1 MASATL
7 EVMACREGI
16 ALAEE
21 LQLHR
26 IAVVS
31 ESDCLQVINSM
42 KCSDEGSYCVVI
54 LKIKAKM
61 PSFAGVIIFKHE
73 HRASNSEAHLVARL
87 FCVGRQVWL
96 LQPPAGFFIPLNIT
110 LLVFKF

>member
-1 MASATL
+1 
-7 EVMACREGI
+7 MACREGI

-31 ESDCLQVINSM
+31 ESGCLQVINN
-42 KCSDEGSYCVVI
+42 KYSDEGSYCVVI

-110 LLVFKF
+110 LLFSKF